1 MSEIRVDTISEKTSA
16 NGVAVDGVTLKDG
29 QIDLADSKKI
39 LLGNSDDL
47 EIFHDGSHSMIVDT
61 GQGNLKLRGDNLSL
75 KNADDDE
82 AYIDCVNDGAV
93 IIYHDNSQKFTTT
106 SSGVTI
112 DAGLLINGATPT
124 VTIGDG
130 GAEDTKIVFD
140 GNAQDFYIALDDS
153 ADDLIIGRG
162 STVGTSADIRLNA
175 DGDIG
180 IATDPNNVDS
190 GRTLHI
196 KGHNSDGAN
205 IRLQSTGDTAD
216 TDDMV
221 IQKNDTVG
229 FIKLFGGD
237 TFKVFTSGAER
248 LAIDADGVVSIT
260 TSGNGDN
267 LSLISTDADANAGP
281 NLRLYR
287 NSSSP
292 ADSDVLGQIDFEGRN
307 DNSQD
312 YVAAQIKTATGDVS
326 DGTEDAQ
333 IEFDVMTGGTLRE
346 YLRMASGSE
355 PSVVINE
362 DGQDINFRV
371 ESDNNANMLFVDGG
385 NDSVHIGSGTV
396 ETSDVLAVYSSATS
410 TPIRFVNTNANSVAP
425 SVIFQKN
432 SSSPADDDEI
442 GLINFIG
449 QDDAGGA
456 NVYAQMVV
464 VSTDVS
470 NGSENGKIQFGNVNN
485 GSYSI
490 KLEIDSSGQV
500 LCGDTLSA
508 QNGQKLHS
516 SRNDK
521 AVSFGAENLHASLDG
536 SICVAEISANAT
548 SSSGYRL
555 LRGVSGNGSG
565 SSFVDNEFIFQ
576 GNGDLSVDGSVGTG
590 GADYA
595 EMFEWKDGNSSSED
609 RRGYSVILDG
619 NQIVKA
625 TDSDDAS
632 KIIGIVSAIPVVIG
646 DSDIDDKW
654 KYKYL
659 KDDFG
664 NYIMEEYTSTEWVE
678 VIEDKDEEDKVI
690 NKRNIVQSYASDRIP
705 SEVTV
710 PSDATVRVVDADGN
724 KFTRK
729 KLNPDWDDSKTYVR
743 RKNRKEWDAIG
754 LMGKLRLRKGQPTG
768 TNWIKMRDISDTVEE
783 WLVR

>member
-1 MSEIRVDTISEKTSA
+1 MSLELDGVNGIIKNTTSDGDVTIKGNDGGSEISALTLDMSDAGAATFNGTAIMDGNSWHKTNKIAYFGDGNNLQISSDGTHGKIAESGGSGNLVLSGQTIRLEKSDGEIMIEATNDAGVDIRHNHITKLATTSTGIDITGGFAATAASTITSSSA
-16 NGVAVDGVTLKDG
+16 GDLLTLK
-29 QIDLADSKKI
+29 S
-39 LLGNSDDL
+39 
-47 EIFHDGSHSMIVDT
+47 T
-61 GQGNLKLRGDNLSL
+61 
-75 KNADDDE
+75 NA
-82 AYIDCVNDGAV
+82 
-93 IIYHDNSQKFTTT
+93 
-106 SSGVTI
+106 
-112 DAGLLINGATPT
+112 
-124 VTIGDG
+124 
-130 GAEDTKIVFD
+130 GAE
-140 GNAQDFYIALDDS
+140 
-153 ADDLIIGRG
+153 
-162 STVGTSADIRLNA
+162 
-175 DGDIG
+175 
-180 IATDPNNVDS
+180 
-190 GRTLHI
+190 
-196 KGHNSDGAN
+196 
-205 IRLQSTGDTAD
+205 
-216 TDDMV
+216 
-221 IQKNDTVG
+221 
-229 FIKLFGGD
+229 
-237 TFKVFTSGAER
+237 
-248 LAIDADGVVSIT
+248 
-260 TSGNGDN
+260 
-267 LSLISTDADANAGP
+267 AGP
-281 NLRLYR
+281 NLVLFRD
-287 NSSSP
+287 SASP
-292 ADSDVLGQIDFEGRN
+292 ANDDVIGRIRFEGDDNEGNKTVYAQLTSQIIDKGSSGGEDSTFQMEVFNNGALRN
-307 DNSQD
+307 IMHVKGATNGLPEVVFNESSQD
-312 YVAAQIKTATGDVS
+312 VNFRIES
-326 DGTEDAQ
+326 DGND
-333 IEFDVMTGGTLRE
+333 
-346 YLRMASGSE
+346 
-355 PSVVINE
+355 
-362 DGQDINFRV
+362 
-371 ESDNNANMLFVDGG
+371 NMLFVDGG
-385 NDSVHIGSGTV
+385 NNSVHIGSGTV
-396 ETSDVLAVYSSATS
+396 ESSDVFAVYSSGTS
-410 TPIRFVNTNANSVAP
+410 TPVRIVNTNANSVAP

-449 QDDAGGA
+449 QDDAGNA

-500 LCGDTLSA
+500 LCGDTLTA

-536 SICVAEISANAT
+536 AICVAEISANAT
-548 SSSGYRL
+548 SSAGYRL

-625 TDSDDAS
+625 TDSDDTS
-632 KIIGIVSAIPVVIG
+632 KIIGIVSAMPVVIG

-654 KYKYL
+654 KSKYL

-743 RKNRKEWDAIG
+743 RKDRKEWDAIG

>member
-1 MSEIRVDTISEKTSA
+1 MSLELDGVNGIIKNTTSDGDVTIKGNDGGSEISALTLDMSDAGAATFNGTAIMDGNSWHKTNKIAYFGDGNNLQISSDGTHGKIAESGGSGNLVLSGQTIRLEKSDGEIMIEATNDAGVDIRHNHITKLATTSTGIDITGGFAATAASTITSSSA
-16 NGVAVDGVTLKDG
+16 GDLLTLK
-29 QIDLADSKKI
+29 S
-39 LLGNSDDL
+39 
-47 EIFHDGSHSMIVDT
+47 T
-61 GQGNLKLRGDNLSL
+61 
-75 KNADDDE
+75 NA
-82 AYIDCVNDGAV
+82 
-93 IIYHDNSQKFTTT
+93 
-106 SSGVTI
+106 
-112 DAGLLINGATPT
+112 
-124 VTIGDG
+124 
-130 GAEDTKIVFD
+130 GAE
-140 GNAQDFYIALDDS
+140 
-153 ADDLIIGRG
+153 
-162 STVGTSADIRLNA
+162 
-175 DGDIG
+175 
-180 IATDPNNVDS
+180 
-190 GRTLHI
+190 
-196 KGHNSDGAN
+196 
-205 IRLQSTGDTAD
+205 
-216 TDDMV
+216 
-221 IQKNDTVG
+221 
-229 FIKLFGGD
+229 
-237 TFKVFTSGAER
+237 
-248 LAIDADGVVSIT
+248 
-260 TSGNGDN
+260 
-267 LSLISTDADANAGP
+267 AGP
-281 NLRLYR
+281 NLVLFRD
-287 NSSSP
+287 SASP
-292 ADSDVLGQIDFEGRN
+292 ANDDVIGRIRFEGDDNEGNKTVYAQLTSQIIDKGSSGGEDSTFQMEVFNNGAVRN
-307 DNSQD
+307 IMHVKGATNGLPEVVFNESSQD
-312 YVAAQIKTATGDVS
+312 VNFRIES
-326 DGTEDAQ
+326 DGND
-333 IEFDVMTGGTLRE
+333 
-346 YLRMASGSE
+346 
-355 PSVVINE
+355 
-362 DGQDINFRV
+362 
-371 ESDNNANMLFVDGG
+371 NMLFVDGG
-385 NDSVHIGSGTV
+385 NNSVHIGSGTV
-396 ETSDVLAVYSSATS
+396 ESSDVFAVYSSGTS
-410 TPIRFVNTNANSVAP
+410 TPVRIVNTNANSVAP

-449 QDDAGGA
+449 QDDAGNA

-500 LCGDTLSA
+500 LCGDTLTA

-536 SICVAEISANAT
+536 AICVAEISANAT
-548 SSSGYRL
+548 SSAGYRL

-625 TDSDDAS
+625 TDSDDTS
-632 KIIGIVSAIPVVIG
+632 KIIGIVSAMPVVIG

-654 KYKYL
+654 KSKYL

-743 RKNRKEWDAIG
+743 RKDRKEWDAIG